1 MKRIKSKHALLAV
14 GIVLVVLGHLGHST
28 ALREVVFWLGVVVSL
43 AALGLEVR
51 DEQLRAFQ

>member
-1 MKRIKSKHALLAV
+1 MKWIKSRHALLAG

-28 ALREVVFWLGVVVSL
+28 VLLEVIFWLGVVVSL